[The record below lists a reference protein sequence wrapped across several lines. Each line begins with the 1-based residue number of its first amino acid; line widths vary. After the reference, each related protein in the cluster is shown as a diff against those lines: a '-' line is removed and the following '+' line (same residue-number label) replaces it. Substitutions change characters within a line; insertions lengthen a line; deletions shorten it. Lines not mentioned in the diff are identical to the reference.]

1 MDFLKALF
9 GDSALTFD
17 QLASAIQT
25 HNSKAENKDKQIKIG
40 NIGDGSYVS
49 SDKFKAKETEL
60 ATANTTIKNLQGE
73 IKKWDGVDVE
83 TLRTAA
89 ANWETKYNQD
99 TAKIR
104 TDSAVEIALMKAKA
118 KNPKA
123 ARALLDESKIKL
135 DGDKVLGLDD
145 QLEALKKSDAYL
157 FDAEAPAATDPT
169 AGGFTPPAGGAPKGS
184 EFNFGFTT
192 LKDMPKQ

>member
-9 GDSALTFD
+9 GDSALTYD

-25 HNSKAENKDKQIKIG
+25 HNGKAENKDKQIKIG
-40 NIGDGSYVS
+40 NIGDGGYVS
-49 SDKFKAKETEL
+49 SDKFKAKEAEL
-60 ATANTTIKNLQGE
+60 ASANTTIKNLQGE
-73 IKKWDGVDVE
+73 IKKWDGVDVDK
-83 TLRTAA
+83 LKTAA
-89 ANWETKYNQD
+89 ADWETKYNQD

-192 LKDMPKQ
+192 LKDMPK

>member
-9 GDSALTFD
+9 GDSALTYD

-25 HNSKAENKDKQIKIG
+25 HNGKAENKDKQIKIG

-49 SDKFKAKETEL
+49 SDKFKAKEAEL
-60 ATANTTIKNLQGE
+60 TTANTTIKNLQGE
-73 IKKWDGVDVE
+73 IKKWDGVD
-83 TLRTAA
+83 LDKLKTAA
-89 ANWETKYNQD
+89 ADWETKYNQD

-104 TDSAVEIALMKAKA
+104 TDSAVEIALMRAKA

-123 ARALLDESKIKL
+123 ARALLDEAKIKL

-157 FDAEAPAATDPT
+157 FDAEAPAGTDPA

-184 EFNFGFTT
+184 EFNFGFTP
-192 LKDMPKQ
+192 LKDMPK

>member
-9 GDSALTFD
+9 GDSTLTFD
-17 QLASAIQT
+17 QLVNAIQT
-25 HNSKAENKDKQIKIG
+25 HNGKAENKDKQIKIG

-49 SDKFKAKETEL
+49 SDKFKAKEAEL
-60 ATANTTIKNLQGE
+60 TTANTTIKNLQGE
-73 IKKWDGVDVE
+73 IKKWDGVDVDK
-83 TLRTAA
+83 LKTAVA
-89 ANWETKYNQD
+89 DWETKYNQD

-104 TDSAVEIALMKAKA
+104 TDSAVEIALMRAKA

-145 QLEALKKSDAYL
+145 QLEALKKTDAYL
-157 FDAEAPAATDPT
+157 FEEEKAADVNLGGDHDKGSHDKEPETLEAAINAHY
-169 AGGFTPPAGGAPKGS
+169 APKS
-184 EFNFGFTT
+184 DE
-192 LKDMPKQ
+192 

>member
-9 GDSALTFD
+9 GDSALTYD

-25 HNSKAENKDKQIKIG
+25 HNGKAENKDKQIKIG
-40 NIGDGSYVS
+40 NIGDGGYVS
-49 SDKFKAKETEL
+49 SDKFKAKEAEL
-60 ATANTTIKNLQGE
+60 TTANTTIKNLQGE
-73 IKKWDGVDVE
+73 IKKWDGVD
-83 TLRTAA
+83 LDKLKTAA
-89 ANWETKYNQD
+89 ADWETKYNQD

-104 TDSAVEIALMKAKA
+104 TDSAVEIALMRAKA

-123 ARALLDESKIKL
+123 ARALLDEAKIKL

-157 FDAEAPAATDPT
+157 FDAEAPAGTDPA

-184 EFNFGFTT
+184 EFNFGFTP
-192 LKDMPKQ
+192 LKDMPK

>member
-9 GDSALTFD
+9 GDSALTYD
-17 QLASAIQT
+17 QLASAIQE
-25 HNSKAENKDKQIKIG
+25 HNGKAENKDKQIKIG
-40 NIGDGSYVS
+40 NIGDGGYVS
-49 SDKFKAKETEL
+49 SDKFKAKEAEL
-60 ATANTTIKNLQGE
+60 TSANTTIKNLQGE
-73 IKKWDGVDVE
+73 IKKWDGVDVDK
-83 TLRTAA
+83 LKTAA
-89 ANWETKYNQD
+89 ADWETKYNQD

-145 QLEALKKSDAYL
+145 QLEALKKSEAYL
-157 FDAEAPAATDPT
+157 FDAEAPAEADSA

-192 LKDMPKQ
+192 LKDMPK

>member
-17 QLASAIQT
+17 QLASAIQE
-25 HNSKAENKDKQIKIG
+25 HNGKAENKEKQIKIG

-49 SDKFKAKETEL
+49 SEKFKGKETEL
-60 ATANTTIKNLQGE
+60 AAANTTIKNLRDE
-73 IKKWDGVDVE
+73 IKKWDGVDVD
-83 TLRTAA
+83 TLKTAVA
-89 ANWETKYNQD
+89 DWETKYNQD

-104 TDSAVEIALMKAKA
+104 TDSAIEIALVRAKA
-118 KNPKA
+118 KNPKSV
-123 ARALLDESKIKL
+123 RALLDKDKIKL
-135 DGDKVLGLDD
+135 DGEKVLGLDD

-157 FDAEAPAATDPT
+157 FDVDAPAGTDP
-169 AGGFTPPAGGAPKGS
+169 ADGGFTPPAGEAPKGS

>member
-9 GDSALTFD
+9 GDSALTYD
-17 QLASAIQT
+17 QLASAIQE
-25 HNSKAENKDKQIKIG
+25 HNGKAENKDKQIKIG
-40 NIGDGSYVS
+40 NIGDGGYVS
-49 SDKFKAKETEL
+49 SDKFKAKEAEL
-60 ATANTTIKNLQGE
+60 TSANTTIKNLQGE
-73 IKKWDGVDVE
+73 IKKWDGVDVDK
-83 TLRTAA
+83 LKTAA
-89 ANWETKYNQD
+89 ADWETKYNQD

-192 LKDMPKQ
+192 LKDMPK

>member
-1 MDFLKALF
+1 MDFLKVLF
-9 GDSALTFD
+9 GDSALTYD

-25 HNSKAENKDKQIKIG
+25 HNGKAENKDKQIKIG

-49 SDKFKAKETEL
+49 FDKFKAKEAEL
-60 ATANTTIKNLQGE
+60 TTANTTIKNLQGE
-73 IKKWDGVDVE
+73 IKKWDGVDVDK
-83 TLRTAA
+83 LKTAA
-89 ANWETKYNQD
+89 ADWETKYNQD

-104 TDSAVEIALMKAKA
+104 TDSAVEIALMRAKA

-123 ARALLDESKIKL
+123 ARALLDEAKIKL

-157 FDAEAPAATDPT
+157 FDAEGPAGTDPA

-184 EFNFGFTT
+184 EFNFGFTP
-192 LKDMPKQ
+192 LKDMPK

>member
-17 QLASAIQT
+17 QLASAIQE
-25 HNSKAENKDKQIKIG
+25 HNGKAENKEKQIKIG

-89 ANWETKYNQD
+89 ANWETKYTQD

-104 TDSAVEIALMKAKA
+104 TDSAVEIALMRAKA

-157 FDAEAPAATDPT
+157 FDVEAPAGADPA

>member
-17 QLASAIQT
+17 QLASAIQEY
-25 HNSKAENKDKQIKIG
+25 NGKAENKDKQIKIG
-40 NIGDGSYVS
+40 NIGDGGYVS
-49 SDKFKAKETEL
+49 SDKFKAKEAEL
-60 ATANTTIKNLQGE
+60 TSANTTIKNLQGE
-73 IKKWDGVDVE
+73 IKKWDGVDVDK
-83 TLRTAA
+83 LKTAA
-89 ANWETKYNQD
+89 ADWETKYNQD

-192 LKDMPKQ
+192 LKDMPK

>member
-17 QLASAIQT
+17 QLASAIQAY
-25 HNSKAENKDKQIKIG
+25 NGKAENKDKQIKIG

-49 SDKFKAKETEL
+49 ADKFKAKETEL
-60 ATANTTIKNLQGE
+60 ASANTTIKNLQGE

-104 TDSAVEIALMKAKA
+104 TDSAVEIALMRAKA
-118 KNPKA
+118 KNP
-123 ARALLDESKIKL
+123 
-135 DGDKVLGLDD
+135 
-145 QLEALKKSDAYL
+145 
-157 FDAEAPAATDPT
+157 PAGADPA

>member
-9 GDSALTFD
+9 GDSALTYD
-17 QLASAIQT
+17 QLASAIQE
-25 HNSKAENKDKQIKIG
+25 HNGKAENKDKQIKIG
-40 NIGDGSYVS
+40 NIGDGGYVS
-49 SDKFKAKETEL
+49 SDKFKAKEAEL
-60 ATANTTIKNLQGE
+60 TSANTTIKNLQGE
-73 IKKWDGVDVE
+73 IKKWDGVDVDK
-83 TLRTAA
+83 LKTAA
-89 ANWETKYNQD
+89 ADWETKYNQD

-157 FDAEAPAATDPT
+157 FDAEAPAEADSA

-192 LKDMPKQ
+192 LKDMPK

>member
-9 GDSALTFD
+9 GDSALTYD
-17 QLASAIQT
+17 QLASAIQE
-25 HNSKAENKDKQIKIG
+25 HNGKAENKDKQIKIG
-40 NIGDGSYVS
+40 NIGDGGYVS
-49 SDKFKAKETEL
+49 SDKFKAKEAEL
-60 ATANTTIKNLQGE
+60 TSANTTIKNLQGE
-73 IKKWDGVDVE
+73 IKKWDGVDVDK
-83 TLRTAA
+83 LKTAA
-89 ANWETKYNQD
+89 ADWETKYNQD

-104 TDSAVEIALMKAKA
+104 TASAVEIALMKAKA

-192 LKDMPKQ
+192 LKDMPK